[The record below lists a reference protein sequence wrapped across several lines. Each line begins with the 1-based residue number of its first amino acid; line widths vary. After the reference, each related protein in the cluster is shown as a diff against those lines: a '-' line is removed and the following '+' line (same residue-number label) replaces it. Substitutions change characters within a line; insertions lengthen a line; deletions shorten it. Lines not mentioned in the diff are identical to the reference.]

1 MQQQQTNNGLNRH
14 IACENWTD
22 YCVKQAYIL
31 FNSLSAEICSENAEY
46 DPLIY

>member
-31 FNSLSAEICSENAEY
+31 FNSLQLKYAQKMQNMTR
-46 DPLIY
+46 